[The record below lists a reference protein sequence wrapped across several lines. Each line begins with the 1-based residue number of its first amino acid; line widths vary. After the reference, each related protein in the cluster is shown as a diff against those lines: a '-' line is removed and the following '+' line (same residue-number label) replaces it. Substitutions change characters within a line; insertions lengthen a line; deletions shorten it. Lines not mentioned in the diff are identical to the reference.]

1 MVELER
7 DQPSV
12 MVVDDIPEVRA
23 VLGDMLREM
32 GFSTVLEAGD
42 GAEALLKLQE
52 SRAHLIVCDHRMEGM
67 TGLDLLS
74 QIRNH
79 PYLADIPFIVL
90 SAASDA
96 PYVETALDLG
106 AADYIFKPVD
116 YQELRQRVAETLRRR
131 CA

>member
-7 DQPSV
+7 DQPCV

-23 VLGDMLREM
+23 ILGDMLREM

-42 GAEALLKLQE
+42 GQEALHKLTK
-52 SRAHLIVCDHRMEGM
+52 SRAHLIVCDQRMERM

-79 PYLADIPFIVL
+79 PYLVDIPFIVI
-90 SAASDA
+90 SAACDA
-96 PYVETALDLG
+96 PLIETAFDLG
-106 AADYIFKPVD
+106 AADFIVKPID
-116 YQELRQRVAETLRRR
+116 FQELRQRVGDTLRRR

>member
-7 DQPSV
+7 DQPCV

-23 VLGDMLREM
+23 ILGDMLRDM

-42 GAEALLKLQE
+42 GQEALLKLRE
-52 SRAHLIVCDHRMEGM
+52 SRAHLIVCDQRMDGM
-67 TGLDLLS
+67 TGLDLLN

-79 PYLADIPFIVL
+79 PYLVDIPFIVI
-90 SAASDA
+90 SAVSDA
-96 PYVETALDLG
+96 PLIETAFDLG
-106 AADYIFKPVD
+106 AADFIIKPVD
-116 YQELRQRVAETLRRR
+116 FRELRERVGETLRRR